1 MTPGPYCAVY
11 DFELMPYALGDV
23 LTWNMQTAIH
33 CEEHGRASADLFI
46 CVDERHPAS
55 LYQQEVV
62 TAQNCA
68 LFIDELSG
76 AFGTHPKLGNIF
88 IYRSR
93 DELLDR
99 LRTAAR
105 GDPVNEKVLADYELI
120 VASRTND
127 DAVIAHF
134 IKSLQ
139 SHRQIN
145 EFWNRRRDIPWL
157 RSSIGCDGEVDGL
170 FAAPFAGKRVVAIHT
185 RLRRL
190 DSGVGGD
197 RTYARDSDFLGWY
210 EFLREAGRTRPDVQF
225 VTLGRLQEKPI
236 ELLKL
241 PNVTSLRLLG
251 LGLGHELSLMLRSDL
266 FIGTSSG
273 FAAMAYFS
281 QTPYFITRMT
291 ENACKA
297 YAIEFNAKRMPFATE
312 RQHLVYERET
322 LELLLQLLE
331 KGLPEGSPRST
342 RIEPGA
348 QLFAGNRP

>member
-11 DFELMPYALGDV
+11 DFELRPYALGDI
-23 LTWNMQTAIH
+23 LTWNIQTAIH

-46 CVDERHPAS
+46 CVDERHPVS
-55 LYQQEVV
+55 LYQQGIV
-62 TAQNCA
+62 TSQNCG

-93 DELLDR
+93 DELLDH
-99 LRTAAR
+99 LRTVAR
-105 GDPVNEKVLADYELI
+105 GDTVNEKALAEYEQVLA
-120 VASRTND
+120 SRAND

-145 EFWNRRRDIPWL
+145 EFWNRHRDIPWL
-157 RSSIGCDGEVDGL
+157 RSSIGCDAEVDGL
-170 FAAPFAGKRVVAIHT
+170 LATPFAGKRVVTIHT

-190 DSGVGGD
+190 DSGLGGEQ
-197 RTYARDSDFLGWY
+197 TYARDSVFLAWY
-210 EFLREAGRTRPDVQF
+210 EFLRAAATTHPDVQF

-297 YAIEFNAKRMPFATE
+297 YDVEFRAERMPFATE
-312 RQHLVYERET
+312 RQLLVYEGET
-322 LELLLQLLE
+322 PELLSRLL
-331 KGLPEGSPRST
+331 
-342 RIEPGA
+342 
-348 QLFAGNRP
+348 NRP